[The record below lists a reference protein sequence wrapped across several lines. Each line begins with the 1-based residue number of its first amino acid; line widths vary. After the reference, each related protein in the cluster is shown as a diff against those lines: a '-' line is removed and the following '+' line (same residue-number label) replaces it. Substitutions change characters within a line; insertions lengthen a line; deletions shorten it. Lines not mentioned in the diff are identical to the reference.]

1 MRYLITGGAGFIG
14 SALIRHISEN
24 LNNVVVNVDSLTYA
38 GNLDYFSCVKNSSK
52 IVIDSH
58 EFFHKQSFKNRCQ
71 IYGANGLLNLTVPI
85 QRKKGKTPV
94 KDVQIE
100 HSFNW
105 QKVHWKSLESSYRS
119 SPYFEFYEEEFKPLY
134 LEKKIEYLLDFNQ
147 QINLVLLRCLNMDTE
162 VIFSDSY
169 IEKGGKVNDFR
180 DIIHP
185 SSVPTET
192 VKKMKYSQVFQESQ
206 DFIYNLSIFDLL
218 FNQGPLAKQLLD
230 S

>member
-1 MRYLITGGAGFIG
+1 MKTVL
-14 SALIRHISEN
+14 SS
-24 LNNVVVNVDSLTYA
+24 VYA
-38 GNLDYFSCVKNSSK
+38 GNLMYYSVLAKYSQ
-52 IVIDSH
+52 VYID
-58 EFFHKQSFKNRCQ
+58 EFENFRKQSYRNRCV
-71 IYGANGLLNLTVPI
+71 ISSPNGPLKLIIPI
-85 QRKKGKTPV
+85 IRISKNIV
-94 KDVQIE
+94 KDVKIDNHQ
-100 HSFNW
+100 NW
-105 QKVHWKSLESSYRS
+105 RKIHWKSLESSYRS
-119 SPYFEFYEEEFKPLY
+119 SPYFEFYEDEFKPLY

-206 DFIYNLSIFDLL
+206 DFIYNLSVFDLL
-218 FNQGPLAKQLLD
+218 FNQVPLARQLLD

>member
-1 MRYLITGGAGFIG
+1 MKTVL
-14 SALIRHISEN
+14 SS
-24 LNNVVVNVDSLTYA
+24 VYA
-38 GNLDYFSCVKNSSK
+38 GNLTYYSVLVKSSQ
-52 IVIDSH
+52 VYIDGF
-58 EFFHKQSFKNRCQ
+58 ENFHKQSYRNRCV
-71 IYGANGLLNLTVPI
+71 ISSPNGPLKLIIPI
-85 QRKKGKTPV
+85 IRISKNIV
-94 KDVQIE
+94 KDVKIDNHQ
-100 HSFNW
+100 NW
-105 QKVHWKSLESSYRS
+105 RKIHWKSLESSYRS
-119 SPYFEFYEEEFKPLY
+119 SPYFEFYEDEFKPLY

-169 IEKGGKVNDFR
+169 IERGGKVNDFR

>member
-1 MRYLITGGAGFIG
+1 MKTVL
-14 SALIRHISEN
+14 SS
-24 LNNVVVNVDSLTYA
+24 VYA
-38 GNLDYFSCVKNSSK
+38 GNLMYYSVLAKSSQ
-52 IVIDSH
+52 VYIDGF
-58 EFFHKQSFKNRCQ
+58 ENFHKQSYRNRCV
-71 IYGANGLLNLTVPI
+71 ISSPNGPLKLIIPI
-85 QRKKGKTPV
+85 IRISKNMV
-94 KDVQIE
+94 KDVKIDNHQ
-100 HSFNW
+100 NW
-105 QKVHWKSLESSYRS
+105 RKIHWKSLESSYRS
-119 SPYFEFYEEEFKPLY
+119 SPYFEFYEDEFKPLY

-162 VIFSDSY
+162 IIFSDSY
-169 IEKGGKVNDFR
+169 IEKEGKINDFR

>member
-1 MRYLITGGAGFIG
+1 M
-14 SALIRHISEN
+14 
-24 LNNVVVNVDSLTYA
+24 
-38 GNLDYFSCVKNSSK
+38 
-52 IVIDSH
+52 
-58 EFFHKQSFKNRCQ
+58 
-71 IYGANGLLNLTVPI
+71 
-85 QRKKGKTPV
+85 
-94 KDVQIE
+94 
-100 HSFNW
+100 
-105 QKVHWKSLESSYRS
+105 
-119 SPYFEFYEEEFKPLY
+119 
-134 LEKKIEYLLDFNQ
+134 KKIEYLLDFNQ

-206 DFIYNLSIFDLL
+206 DFIYNLSVFDLL
-218 FNQGPLAKQLLD
+218 FNQGPLAKQLLE